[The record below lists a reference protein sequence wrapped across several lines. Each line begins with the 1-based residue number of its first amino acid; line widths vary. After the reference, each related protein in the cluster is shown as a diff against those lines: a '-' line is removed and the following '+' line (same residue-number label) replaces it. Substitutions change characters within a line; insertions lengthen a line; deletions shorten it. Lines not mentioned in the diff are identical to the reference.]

1 MARGRNWV
9 AGEQLAQVDNRDPFA
24 PSVWRSPVYRTPEPV
39 IMVVQLVRLIWRLLW
54 FALTHPGVDAVTAL
68 VVVTWLGMGWP
79 GLVGLAVVMVIGLAG
94 LRVIQPAW
102 FARFVAVPI
111 GDWLRWWFYRR
122 RWKAAMTLAGLA
134 PDYQG
139 QPVLPVLDRVHRAGA
154 VDLVRAALVTGQA
167 PADFEARAENLAHAF
182 GARLCRIRATAPGVV
197 VLELVR
203 ADTLADPIGALPVTG
218 EVDLAGLP
226 VGRCEDG
233 SPWRLRLAATH
244 VLIAGA
250 TGSGKGSV
258 IWSLIRALLPAIA
271 SGWVQVWAL
280 DPKRMELSFGRALF
294 CRYVCQAAAMVELLE
309 AAVAVMHDRAGQFG
323 GRTRTFTPG
332 TEFPFVVVLVDEL
345 AFLTAYQPERD
356 LRKRAEAAIAT
367 LTSQGR
373 SVGVCVVGALQDPRK
388 DVISLRNLFSTRI
401 ALRLDES
408 DQVDMV
414 LGDGARDRG
423 ALADQISPLP
433 YTGAGVG
440 IRAAGGLPGPGAGPG
455 RLRRPTPTSAPWPTR
470 SATCPAVAYEGNRLA
485 HRRTLPRMPD
495 RAGPGRHRQAGP
507 AGRVPPV
514 RLRRTV
520 RHRRHRLGRCL
531 VTAQGGRRGPSGW
544 RCRWPAP
551 WSRIWPPSTAPA
563 CGRCSCAGPRST
575 PATSS
580 RC

>member
-1 MARGRNWV
+1 VAHGRDWV
-9 AGEQLAQVDNRDPFA
+9 MGEQLAQVDNRDPFA
-24 PSVWRSPVYRTPEPV
+24 PPVWRSPVYRTPEPV
-39 IMVVQLVRLIWRLLW
+39 IMVVQLVRLIWRVIW
-54 FALTHPGVDAVTAL
+54 FALTHPGVDAVAAL
-68 VVVTWLGMGWP
+68 VVVTWLGLSWP
-79 GLVGLAVVMVIGLAG
+79 GVAGLAVVAVMGLAG
-94 LRVIQPAW
+94 LRVIHPAW
-102 FARFVAVPI
+102 FARFVAVPVR
-111 GDWLRWWFYRR
+111 DWLRWWFYRR

-134 PDYQG
+134 PDYRG
-139 QPVLPVLDRVHRAGA
+139 QPMLPILGTVHRAGA
-154 VDLVRAALVTGQA
+154 VDLVRVGLVTGQA

-182 GARLCRIRATAPGVV
+182 GARLCRIRAVSPGVV
-197 VLELVR
+197 MLELVR

-271 SGWVQVWAL
+271 ARWVQVWAL

-294 CRYVCQAAAMVELLE
+294 HRYACHATAMVELLE
-309 AAVAVMHDRAGQFG
+309 AAVAEMHDRAGHFG
-323 GRTRTFTPG
+323 GRTRTFTPS
-332 TEFPFVVVLVDEL
+332 TEFPFLVVLVDEL

-433 YTGAGVG
+433 YVGAGVG
-440 IRAAGGLPGPGAGPG
+440 YVRLEASPDPVRVRAAYVTDADIMAMADAVGYLPGGGL
-455 RLRRPTPTSAPWPTR
+455 
-470 SATCPAVAYEGNRLA
+470 
-485 HRRTLPRMPD
+485 
-495 RAGPGRHRQAGP
+495 
-507 AGRVPPV
+507 
-514 RLRRTV
+514 
-520 RHRRHRLGRCL
+520 
-531 VTAQGGRRGPSGW
+531 
-544 RCRWPAP
+544 
-551 WSRIWPPSTAPA
+551 
-563 CGRCSCAGPRST
+563 
-575 PATSS
+575 
-580 RC
+580 

>member
-1 MARGRNWV
+1 MPCARDWV
-9 AGEQLAQVDNRDPFA
+9 MGEQLAQVDNRDPFA
-24 PSVWRSPVYRTPEPV
+24 PPVWRSPVYRTPEPV
-39 IMVVQLVRLIWRLLW
+39 ILVVQLIRLIWRLLW
-54 FALTHPGVDAVTAL
+54 FALTHPGVDAVAAL
-68 VVVTWLGMGWP
+68 VVVTWLGTGWP
-79 GLVGLAVVMVIGLAG
+79 GLAGLAAIAVIGLAG
-94 LRVIQPAW
+94 LRVLQPVW
-102 FARFVAVPI
+102 FARFVAVPVR
-111 GDWLRWWFYRR
+111 DWLRWWFYRR

-134 PDYQG
+134 PDYRG
-139 QPVLPVLDRVHRAGA
+139 QPVLPVLDKVHRAGA
-154 VDLVRAALVTGQA
+154 VDLVRAGLVTGQA

-182 GARLCRIRATAPGVV
+182 GARLCRIRGAAPGVV

-203 ADTLADPIGALPVTG
+203 ADTLADPIGALPITG
-218 EVDLAGLP
+218 EVDLAALP

-233 SPWRLRLAATH
+233 SPWRLRLAAPH

-271 SGWVQVWAL
+271 SGWVQVWGL
-280 DPKRMELSFGRALF
+280 DPKRMELSFGRVLF
-294 CRYVCQAAAMVELLE
+294 HRYACHAAAMAELLE

-323 GRTRTFTPG
+323 GRTRTFTPSE
-332 TEFPFVVVLVDEL
+332 EFPFVVVLVDEL

-433 YTGAGVG
+433 YVGAGVG
-440 IRAAGGLPGPGAGPG
+440 YVRLEASPDPVRVRAAYVTDADIMAMAAAVGYLPGGGL
-455 RLRRPTPTSAPWPTR
+455 
-470 SATCPAVAYEGNRLA
+470 
-485 HRRTLPRMPD
+485 
-495 RAGPGRHRQAGP
+495 
-507 AGRVPPV
+507 
-514 RLRRTV
+514 
-520 RHRRHRLGRCL
+520 
-531 VTAQGGRRGPSGW
+531 
-544 RCRWPAP
+544 
-551 WSRIWPPSTAPA
+551 
-563 CGRCSCAGPRST
+563 
-575 PATSS
+575 
-580 RC
+580 

>member
-1 MARGRNWV
+1 LARGRNV
-9 AGEQLAQVDNRDPFA
+9 VHGEHLAQVDNRDPFA
-24 PSVWRSPVYRTPEPV
+24 APVWRSPVYRTPEAV
-39 IMVVQLVRLIWRLLW
+39 IWLVQLIRLLWRLLW
-54 FALTHPGVDAVTAL
+54 FTVTHPALTAVAGL
-68 VVVTWLGMGWP
+68 AVGTWLGLGWP
-79 GLVGLAVVMVIGLAG
+79 GLAGLALAAVTGLAG
-94 LRVIQPAW
+94 LRVIQPDW
-102 FARFVAVPI
+102 FTRFVTVPLR
-111 GDWLRWWFYRR
+111 DWWRWWFYRR
-122 RWKAAMTLAGLA
+122 RWRAAMTLAGLA
-134 PDYQG
+134 PDYRG
-139 QPVLPVLDRVHRAGA
+139 QPMLPVLAGVHRNGS
-154 VDLVRAALVTGQA
+154 VDLVRVGLVTGQA
-167 PADFEARAENLAHAF
+167 PADFADRTENLAHAF
-182 GARLCRIRATAPGVV
+182 GARLCRVRDAVPGVL

-203 ADTLADPIGALPVTG
+203 ADTLADPIGAIPVTG

-271 SGWVQVWAL
+271 AGWVQVWAL

-294 CRYVCQAAAMVELLE
+294 HRYACQAAAMVELLE
-309 AAVAVMHDRAGQFG
+309 AAVGEMHDRAEQFG
-323 GRTRTFTPG
+323 GRTRTFTPSDR
-332 TEFPFVVVLVDEL
+332 FPFLVILVDEL

-433 YTGAGVG
+433 HIGAGVG
-440 IRAAGGLPGPGAGPG
+440 YVRLEASPDPVRVRAAYVTDDDIGAMAATVGYLPGGGL
-455 RLRRPTPTSAPWPTR
+455 
-470 SATCPAVAYEGNRLA
+470 
-485 HRRTLPRMPD
+485 
-495 RAGPGRHRQAGP
+495 
-507 AGRVPPV
+507 
-514 RLRRTV
+514 
-520 RHRRHRLGRCL
+520 
-531 VTAQGGRRGPSGW
+531 
-544 RCRWPAP
+544 
-551 WSRIWPPSTAPA
+551 
-563 CGRCSCAGPRST
+563 
-575 PATSS
+575 
-580 RC
+580 